1 MVACV
6 SSFEP
11 NLSFL
16 VFGGDDKMQ
25 DLTFVDDLAVE
36 SVNPKILDLL
46 SLTTTSNTKHI
57 KKPFY

>member
-6 SSFEP
+6 SSFEL

-25 DLTFVDDLAVE
+25 DLTFVHDLAVE

-46 SLTTTSNTKHI
+46 SLTITSNTRNI
-57 KKPFY
+57 